1 LLADRSAN
9 WAEWDSELLALE
21 LGDLN
26 ALGFDL
32 SLTGFGELELG
43 LLLAGGFKPEMP
55 IIDRPSDSATIGI
68 RKPNSRIAPT
78 I

>member
-32 SLTGFGELELG
+32 SLTGLGELELG
-43 LLLAGGFKPEMP
+43 LLLAGGFK
-55 IIDRPSDSATIGI
+55 
-68 RKPNSRIAPT
+68 
-78 I
+78 